1 MDSQAFAK
9 TYLNLLADG
18 NATDLANLFST
29 KGIVVSPVYG
39 LVPASEFYHI
49 LFADTKTSI
58 LALDG
63 IFHEEVSNRLI
74 VLFDYDWTLKN
85 GKNVGFKVADVFEFD
100 SQGKVEKLTIIY
112 DTVVSRALVQE
123 L

>member
-1 MDSQAFAK
+1 MDSKAFAK
-9 TYLNLLADG
+9 TYLKLLADG
-18 NATDLANLFST
+18 NGTELTHLFST
-29 KGIVVSPVYG
+29 NGMVVSPVYG
-39 LVPASEFYHI
+39 LVPANEFYHT

-58 LALDG
+58 VTLDG
-63 IFHEEVSNRLI
+63 VFHEENSSRLI

-85 GKNVGFKVADVFEFD
+85 GKNIGFKVADVFDFD

-112 DTVVSRALVQE
+112 DTIVSRALVQE